1 MLTPPLDRGDDVRMN
16 ADTQALGRVSAPR
29 YTQRPCRQRR
39 AGIMAATQPDGTWL
53 YVVDNPWGAGVLAAA
68 AVS

>member
-1 MLTPPLDRGDDVRMN
+1 
-16 ADTQALGRVSAPR
+16 
-29 YTQRPCRQRR
+29 
-39 AGIMAATQPDGTWL
+39 MAATQPDGTWL